1 MDLLD
6 PEAHDGKAP
15 VTAASTFGGN
25 QAALAA
31 GIACLELL
39 TPETHERLQALT
51 ERGKNGIDDLGRR
64 YDIPLH
70 ATGLGHI
77 FAMHW
82 APERVVDYRTRMQDD
97 PEKIVNLGIA
107 LMNLGYYHFSFGSF
121 LLSTAIT
128 EQDIDDLVAGIEQAL
143 HNLGL
148 VS

>member
-1 MDLLD
+1 
-6 PEAHDGKAP
+6 
-15 VTAASTFGGN
+15 
-25 QAALAA
+25 
-31 GIACLELL
+31 
-39 TPETHERLQALT
+39 
-51 ERGKNGIDDLGRR
+51 
-64 YDIPLH
+64 
-70 ATGLGHI
+70 
-77 FAMHW
+77 
-82 APERVVDYRTRMQDD
+82 VVDYRTRMQDD